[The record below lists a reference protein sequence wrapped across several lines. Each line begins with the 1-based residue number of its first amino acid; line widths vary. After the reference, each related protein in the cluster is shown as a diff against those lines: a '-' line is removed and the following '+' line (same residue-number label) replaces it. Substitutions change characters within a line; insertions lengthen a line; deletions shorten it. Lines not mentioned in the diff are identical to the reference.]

1 MPKYTGLRSTAR
13 AVLLAMLSVTAG
25 AASSVATA
33 ASAAAEAKV
42 RVESFEVSGNTLL
55 PARVIDAA
63 LVRWQGQRTLAE
75 LQEAAR
81 TLQGLYA
88 EAGYGAVVAWLPEQS
103 VTGGRVQLRVLEG
116 KVSRVTV
123 TGAERNSVESIR
135 RAVPGLQEG
144 QTPRIVDLDAQ
155 IQFANDTPA
164 RQLAL
169 TLEAGGQP
177 GEVDARV
184 VVSEQ
189 PPSAWTVAL
198 DNTGNAQTGRVRVAV
213 GWRHAALWGLDHQAS
228 VQYQTSLDKPS
239 AVSIVSGSYSVPLY
253 GPGLRLDLY
262 AARSDVDGGTT
273 ATAVGPL
280 QFVGKGNVAGLR
292 LSKLLPRLGAFDQ
305 RLALGLDRREYLNNC
320 RIEGLPDGACGAA
333 GESVAVSPVS
343 VEYTVQRGGERP
355 LGANVSLMRNL
366 AMGGRHGDAAAFE
379 AARAGAPRD
388 YTVLRSGGF
397 MAWPTGDSGKLQ
409 ARVLAQFT
417 GDALVSG
424 EQFGLAGAQVVRG
437 YAEREVTG
445 DSAVLLGLDWFGSE
459 RVIESGRWLT
469 GWRWTAF
476 AEAGTVRNRNGAECL
491 AGASRCTLG
500 ALGVG
505 WRGVGQGVQWRADLA
520 VPLKDG
526 NSTEK
531 NEPRL
536 HVSAQFEFQ

>member
-1 MPKYTGLRSTAR
+1 MRKKIGLGVAMR
-13 AVLLAMLSVTAG
+13 ALVLATLAAG
-25 AASSVATA
+25 AGGALAQ
-33 ASAAAEAKV
+33 AEGKV
-42 RVESFEVSGNTLL
+42 RVERFEVSGNTLL
-55 PARVIDAA
+55 PSSAIDAA
-63 LVRWQGQRTLAE
+63 LARWQGERTLAE

-81 TLQGLYA
+81 ALQALYA

-103 VTGGRVQLRVLEG
+103 VSGGRVQLRVLEG
-116 KVSRVTV
+116 KVARVTV
-123 TGAERNSVESIR
+123 TGAERSAPEAIR
-135 RAVPGLQEG
+135 RAVPGLREG
-144 QTPRIVDLDAQ
+144 QTPRVAELDAQ

-169 TLEAGGQP
+169 TLEAGAQP
-177 GEVDARV
+177 GDVDARV
-184 VVSEQ
+184 VVTEQ
-189 PPSAWTVAL
+189 PPAAWTVAL

-239 AVSIVSGSYSVPLY
+239 AVSIFSGSYSIPLY
-253 GPGLRLDLY
+253 GQGLRVDLY

-292 LSKLLPRLGAFDQ
+292 LSRLLPRLGAFDQ
-305 RLALGLDRREYLNNC
+305 RVALALDRREYLNDC
-320 RIEGLPDGACGAA
+320 RIEGLPEGACGAA
-333 GESVAVSPVS
+333 GESVAVSPLAL
-343 VEYTVQRGGERP
+343 EYTVQRGGERP
-355 LGANVSLMRNL
+355 LGANVSVIRNL
-366 AMGGRHGDAAAFE
+366 PMGGRHDDAASFE
-379 AARAGAPRD
+379 AARAGAPRG
-388 YTVLRSGGF
+388 YTVLRGGGF
-397 MAWPTGDSGKLQ
+397 AAWPSGDSGKLQ
-409 ARVLAQFT
+409 VRMLFQLT

-424 EQFGLAGAQVVRG
+424 EQFGLAGSQVVRG

-445 DSAVLLGLDWFGSE
+445 DSALMLGLDWFGSE

-476 AEAGTVRNRNGAECL
+476 AEAGAVRNRLGAECL
-491 AGASRCTLG
+491 GGATRCTLA